1 MLLTELAGVPA
12 AALPVEALKAHL
24 RLGTGFA
31 DDALQDAIVETYLRA
46 AIAAIEGR
54 TAKMLLARGFRL
66 MLEDWRDGGEQAL
79 PVAPVV
85 SVEAVRLV
93 DGGGTEVVV
102 DADRWRLVRDAHR
115 PKLVATGVM
124 LPGVPAG
131 GRVGGDFTA
140 GFGAAWASV
149 PPDLAQAVFLLAAEY
164 HEMRHEGGLRQGEGL
179 PQAVQAL
186 IGRWRTV
193 RSFGGRGGR
202 R

>member
-102 DADRWRLVRDAHR
+102 D
-115 PKLVATGVM
+115 
-124 LPGVPAG
+124 
-131 GRVGGDFTA
+131 
-140 GFGAAWASV
+140 
-149 PPDLAQAVFLLAAEY
+149 
-164 HEMRHEGGLRQGEGL
+164 
-179 PQAVQAL
+179 
-186 IGRWRTV
+186 
-193 RSFGGRGGR
+193 
-202 R
+202 